1 MLAPEHCSM
10 CCYYITGVI
19 SFSPLFSLFVTN
31 ITSTTIAATAKLSL
45 SSRRQTSENFQRVS
59 KANDFP
65 KLISTVSRKL
75 FNPPGFGQYIR
86 CLNDVWWRRSTRMT
100 HVGVMSKYWLFVSHV
115 SSVQR
120 NICWKVLVTTL
131 FGDDKHQHAI
141 SNYIIILFCL
151 GLE

>member
-65 KLISTVSRKL
+65 KLISTVSRRL
-75 FNPPGFGQYIR
+75 FNPRLLVLANIS
-86 CLNDVWWRRSTRMT
+86 DVSMMFDEEDQQ
-100 HVGVMSKYWLFVSHV
+100 G
-115 SSVQR
+115 
-120 NICWKVLVTTL
+120 
-131 FGDDKHQHAI
+131 
-141 SNYIIILFCL
+141 
-151 GLE
+151 